1 MQQKISLQ
9 ILKVKPFAKKQKW
22 QLCLSEVSLMIFLW
36 WKLHPEVIGVRFG
49 GERGQTP
56 CLKNVRANSVFRTSA
71 SCSKKLNDKKYF
83 NTVKNFRAT
92 LFFRASASCSN
103 ILNVKSIFNTVKI
116 FRANSVFQGKRKLLK
131 NPEPGKKFQ
140 YNVFSVYSFGADP
153 CNLGYCSV

>member
-49 GERGQTP
+49 GGKGADPLFEKCQGQF
-56 CLKNVRANSVFRTSA
+56 C
-71 SCSKKLNDKKYF
+71 
-83 NTVKNFRAT
+83 
-92 LFFRASASCSN
+92 
-103 ILNVKSIFNTVKI
+103 
-116 FRANSVFQGKRKLLK
+116 FQDKRKLLK